1 MEKLKKE
8 KGAILIYVLISMLIL
23 IILLMGVYNL
33 ITNKHITQLEI
44 AQQIKST
51 YEEDVNNIDAI
62 YNDLT
67 GATDNE
73 LLQKIDNLIDA
84 KLANYDTSAQVSNK
98 ISTNSV
104 GFPDYANRTALTL
117 GKEYTADENMYVII
131 DFTGK
136 NGTYSSL
143 KATIDGTTYY
153 WYQGVTNVD
162 HNHSTAD
169 IIPIKQ
175 GSVYKIECPGACNAY
190 KVSMIY

>member
-33 ITNKHITQLEI
+33 MTNKHITQLEV

-67 GATDNE
+67 GITDNE

-136 NGTYSSL
+136 RESAASL
-143 KATIDGTTYY
+143 DVTIDNVVYE
-153 WYQGVTNVD
+153 WSQGVINVD
-162 HNHSTAD
+162 YNHPLAN

-175 GSVYKIECPGACNAY
+175 GSMYKIECPGACNAY